1 MSAAPTWYNAER
13 VAIPGSV
20 ILTAWKAQREAARKL
35 SNATTYTTS
44 SGGRD
49 SQLYEW
55 LTGSGSLSTAGPAV
69 NERTALAIC
78 AVYACIG
85 LIGGAISSLPLPIYR
100 RGGDSRQRVDHP
112 LSDLLNVEPTPA
124 CSAAVWREYLIW
136 ALLLHGD
143 GFARI
148 HRKGGRRSLLPD
160 VVRLEPLH
168 PLDVSVSINGDRLAY
183 QLIDSAVDGRMITL
197 DQDDML
203 HVPGLGFDGC
213 RGASP
218 LRHAARNS
226 MGLSLAADEYSAR
239 FFSNGARPDYVITT
253 PGKMDPA
260 QQTLF
265 RESWMARYSGLGNA
279 HIPAILTGGGEVK
292 ALSLNPEDAQL
303 IETRNFQA
311 ADIAR
316 FYGVPPHMIGL
327 TDKAT
332 SWGSGIEQ
340 QGIGFVKYT
349 LSRHLVKIEQEI
361 NRKLLRDGIH
371 FSEFTT
377 AGLERGDYK
386 ARNEGYRIALGR
398 AGEPGWMTPNEV
410 RRLENLPPLPDGDTR
425 ANGESSAGKKD
436 NEQDNAQDNA

>member
-1 MSAAPTWYNAER
+1 MNETATWYNVER
-13 VAIPGSV
+13 VSQPGSV
-20 ILTAWKAQREAARKL
+20 ILTAWKAEREAARKI
-35 SNATTYTTS
+35 SNATTYLTS
-44 SGGRD
+44 SGTKD

-55 LTGSGSLSTAGPAV
+55 LTGAGSLSTAGPAV
-69 NERTALAIC
+69 TERTALAIS

-85 LIGGAISSLPLPIYR
+85 LIGGAIASLPLPIYR
-100 RGGDSRQRVDHP
+100 RTTDSRERVDHP
-112 LSDLLNVEPTPA
+112 LSDLLNLEPTPA
-124 CSAAVWREYLIW
+124 CSSAVWREYLLW
-136 ALLLHGD
+136 SLLLHGD
-143 GFARI
+143 GMARI
-148 HRKGGRRSLLPD
+148 HRKGGRLSLRPD

-183 QLIDSAVDGRMITL
+183 QLLDLEEGRTITL

-213 RGASP
+213 RGMSP

-239 FFSNGARPDYVITT
+239 FFSNGARPDYVVTT
-253 PGKMDPA
+253 PGKMDA
-260 QQTLF
+260 SQQALF
-265 RESWMARYSGLGNA
+265 RESWMARYAGLGNS
-279 HIPAILTGGGEVK
+279 HIPAILSGGGEVK

-327 TDKAT
+327 TEKTT

-340 QGIGFVKYT
+340 QSIGFVKYT

-361 NRKLLRDGIH
+361 NRKLLRDGTH
-371 FSEFTT
+371 FAEFIT

-410 RRLENLPPLPDGDTR
+410 RRLENLPPLPDGNTR
-425 ANGESSAGKKD
+425 ATGESAAAKTPSQ
-436 NEQDNAQDNA
+436 EQA